1 VEKGR
6 RVRSVLV
13 LVNESA
19 QKSTAARKRE
29 RTGVV
34 LLRQGSKRPGDRPVI
49 RIVGHPENFERI
61 LAPHGRDCG
70 VTRDLGSAFRGAVF
84 GTSDKNAFFFRF
96 AASAKARRER
106 SWFTSIPNPRA
117 SHQ

>member
-1 VEKGR
+1 
-6 RVRSVLV
+6 
-13 LVNESA
+13 
-19 QKSTAARKRE
+19 
-29 RTGVV
+29 VV

-84 GTSDKNAFFFRF
+84 GTSDKNAFFLIRECES
-96 AASAKARRER
+96 ASRDQLVHL
-106 SWFTSIPNPRA
+106 NP
-117 SHQ
+117 

>member
-1 VEKGR
+1 MEKGR
-6 RVRSVLV
+6 RVRSDLV

-70 VTRDLGSAFRGAVF
+70 VTRDLARPLGAPFSARPIK
-84 GTSDKNAFFFRF
+84 TLFFLDSPRLRKRVE
-96 AASAKARRER
+96 SRVVHL
-106 SWFTSIPNPRA
+106 NP
-117 SHQ
+117 

>member
-1 VEKGR
+1 
-6 RVRSVLV
+6 
-13 LVNESA
+13 VNESA

-49 RIVGHPENFERI
+49 RVVGHPENFERI

-70 VTRDLGSAFRGAVF
+70 VTRDLARPLGAPFSARPIK
-84 GTSDKNAFFFRF
+84 TLFF
-96 AASAKARRER
+96 
-106 SWFTSIPNPRA
+106 
-117 SHQ
+117 

>member
-1 VEKGR
+1 
-6 RVRSVLV
+6 
-13 LVNESA
+13 
-19 QKSTAARKRE
+19 
-29 RTGVV
+29 VV

-84 GTSDKNAFFFRF
+84 GTSDKNAFFF
-96 AASAKARRER
+96 
-106 SWFTSIPNPRA
+106 
-117 SHQ
+117 